1 LLLADHTVS
10 HQNLTRRSSS
20 NNAPPIIKL
29 IALSPSAQGLIGAQ
43 TGRLPNLMCGDPGA
57 IGCWRSAK
65 AGSHSMPKGQ
75 LHDYASDARHNPEPG
90 DPVAD
95 TVPRYDVRATCRKAV
110 ALASGSEGRN
120 VENCMMSEE
129 AAHKDLEKDWVKAPA
144 AERTQCI
151 GTVAVSGSP
160 SYVELLTCLE
170 MMRDLRKHQ
179 EDERAAKKREPAGK
193 T

>member
-1 LLLADHTVS
+1 MIMPAMLVT
-10 HQNLTRRSSS
+10 T
-20 NNAPPIIKL
+20 
-29 IALSPSAQGLIGAQ
+29 LS
-43 TGRLPNLMCGDPGA
+43 LM
-57 IGCWRSAK
+57 I
-65 AGSHSMPKGQ
+65 Q
-75 LHDYASDARHNPEPG
+75 
-90 DPVAD
+90 VAD

-110 ALASGSEGRN
+110 ALAGGSEGRS
-120 VENCMMSEE
+120 VENCMAGEDT
-129 AAHKDLEKDWVKAPA
+129 ARKDLEKEWAKVPA

-179 EDERAAKKREPAGK
+179 EDERAAKTRKPAGK